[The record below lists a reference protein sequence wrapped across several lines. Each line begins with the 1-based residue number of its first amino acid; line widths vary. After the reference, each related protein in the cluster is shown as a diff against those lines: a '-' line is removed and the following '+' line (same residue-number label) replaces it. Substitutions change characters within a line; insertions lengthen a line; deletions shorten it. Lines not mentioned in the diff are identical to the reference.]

1 MSNPF
6 SLVEASY
13 RARRR
18 ARHPFAALGRGGGRA
33 RAAGKSGGARH
44 SFKFPLNFA
53 DRENL
58 AFMSAAHSFR
68 AGLLKGLK
76 GEAMNAT
83 VSDKPAGLPVRLK
96 ERRLTKRVQRVWRAK
111 TGAGSAADG
120 AAEAVGV
127 LPAWRD
133 ISAGDLGEDWPFCFA
148 VDLRLSDASP
158 YFIYLG
164 EALWRFSGLY
174 LSSRERW
181 ETALI
186 DLAAAKMDEAAL
198 NKAPVGYVGNLRLD
212 DGRRVVFRS
221 ILLPLADNGVDVT
234 HVFGAANGRGP

>member
-1 MSNPF
+1 
-6 SLVEASY
+6 
-13 RARRR
+13 
-18 ARHPFAALGRGGGRA
+18 
-33 RAAGKSGGARH
+33 
-44 SFKFPLNFA
+44 
-53 DRENL
+53 
-58 AFMSAAHSFR
+58 
-68 AGLLKGLK
+68 
-76 GEAMNAT
+76 MNAT

-111 TGAGSAADG
+111 TGAGSAAKDAVKVAGKVTDG

-133 ISAGDLGEDWPFCFA
+133 ISADDLGEDWPFCFA

-174 LSSRERW
+174 LANRERW